1 MNSAA
6 WANGDGGGSGI
17 VEVAISGKR
26 RDIISSRRVTR
37 REKEKW

>member
-17 VEVAISGKR
+17 VEVPISGKR
-26 RDIISSRRVTR
+26 RDISSRRVTR